1 MPINHASSASHTPD
15 IPSSPGPDG
24 TGKRGLLS
32 KATSGMAA
40 AGAAGAGVAG
50 AAVVSQAADPA
61 LESAYQ
67 NFESILANSLTSLAG
82 GDGDSGGQK
91 SRQTNSQASQMAS
104 PADGQTADPSSPD
117 AQPAPDAVNPYKTL
131 LDNGNGKN
139 PFAVASAA
147 NQAHQMGFSSDV
159 TWNSGTLSDS
169 QLQIVSV
176 LDRHK
181 DQCPLSWNSLQD
193 KINDSSTPPDLK
205 AALQGL
211 QNDPQLF
218 YAIGSQGDGKCG
230 GKIKAGDLSDFS
242 ANHSQVA
249 SYKEQQ
255 ATSYENN
262 YIPSDGSSNGQPQTM
277 TENDAMRELYR
288 YSDNLP
294 KNLSIADFKQIVD
307 GDSKTGKTPP
317 QVVAAAKYFVDH
329 PDQWKQLFGGNVD
342 QVHTSDFLQV
352 ASSSMHMTQD
362 ELNTLD
368 TINKNQNAFFGSGDL
383 TRDKLSKMADD
394 KSLDPKV
401 KQAASQLLNDPL
413 LFGVLNNSITG
424 YKTHHGFFNMGGGH
438 TVDSGNISNNDFN
451 HFYST
456 MSSANRTVEK
466 PVTHTPKTAADQAAV
481 QDMMA
486 GIDDQ
491 PEIKTPKHNGGALMH
506 GLEDALSV
514 YSKVMDWGATAL
526 GALSFIP
533 GIGELADAG
542 SAVLE
547 GESQVANIARTVIS
561 GGNLKQALEEAGLSM
576 AAQAVGDIAGPEAKI
591 AMRDGLTKTL
601 LEKAA
606 TAGLNVPLATAQYAA
621 VGAMNNMKAKLEG
634 APTQGP
640 FSFMQSLEEGG
651 INNLGEAIDSI
662 GGREAKFEKMSDG
675 LVKKGLEKATTQV
688 VNAPLSAAKSYAD
701 SYLNNLQM
709 EVAAGSQPPASPT
722 QTAPTNPSLAAP
734 AA

>member
-1 MPINHASSASHTPD
+1 MPISHASSSSYTPD
-15 IPSSPGPDG
+15 VPASPTPEGG
-24 TGKRGLLS
+24 GKRSLLG
-32 KATSGMAA
+32 KATSGMAG
-40 AGAAGAGVAG
+40 AGAAGAAVAG
-50 AAVVSQAADPA
+50 TAVVSQASNPA
-61 LESAYQ
+61 LESAYES
-67 NFESILANSLTSLAG
+67 FESILANSLTSLAG
-82 GDGDSGGQK
+82 GDTDSSGK
-91 SRQTNSQASQMAS
+91 PSRKENSQASQMAM
-104 PADGQTADPSSPD
+104 PGGGQATDPGSPD
-117 AQPAPDAVNPYKTL
+117 SQAAPDAVNPYKTL

-147 NQAHQMGFSSDV
+147 NQAHQMGLGSDLS
-159 TWNSGTLSDS
+159 WNSGTLSDTE
-169 QLQIVSV
+169 LQIVSV

-181 DQCPLSWNSLQD
+181 DQCPLEWNSLQD
-193 KINDSSTPPDLK
+193 KINDSATPPDLK

-242 ANHSQVA
+242 ANHPQVA
-249 SYKEQQ
+249 SFKEQQ
-255 ATSYENN
+255 ATSYESN
-262 YIPSDGSSNGQPQTM
+262 YIPSDGSSNGQPQAM
-277 TENDAMRELYR
+277 TENDGMRELYR

-294 KNLSIADFKQIVD
+294 KNLSIADFQQIVN

-317 QVVAAAKYFVDH
+317 QVIAAAKYFVDH

-342 QVHTSDFLQV
+342 QVHTYDFLQV

-368 TINKNQNAFFGSGDL
+368 TINKNQGAFFGNGDL
-383 TRDKLSKMADD
+383 TRDKLSSMAND
-394 KSLDPKV
+394 KHLDPKV
-401 KQAASQLLNDPL
+401 KQAATQLLNDPL

-438 TVDSGNISNNDFN
+438 TVDSGNISNNDFT
-451 HFYST
+451 HFYNN

-526 GALSFIP
+526 SALSFIP
-533 GIGELADAG
+533 GIGELADAA
-542 SAVLE
+542 STVLE

-576 AAQAVGDIAGPEAKI
+576 AAQAVGDIAGPEAKL

-634 APTQGP
+634 VPTQGP

-662 GGREAKFEKMSDG
+662 GGREAKFAKMGDG
-675 LVKKGLEKATTQV
+675 LMKKGLEKAATQV

-701 SYLNNLQM
+701 SYLNNLQI
-709 EVAAGSQPPASPT
+709 EVAAGSQPTVSQT
-722 QTAPTNPSLAAP
+722 QTASTNASVVSNVV
-734 AA
+734 

>member
-1 MPINHASSASHTPD
+1 MPINRTSSSSHTPD
-15 IPSSPGPDG
+15 VPQSPAPEGA
-24 TGKRGLLS
+24 GKRGLLS
-32 KATSGMAA
+32 KGTSGAAA
-40 AGAAGAGVAG
+40 AGTAGVAVVG
-50 AAVVSQAADPA
+50 TAAVSQGADSA
-61 LESAYQ
+61 LESAYE

-82 GDGDSGGQK
+82 GDADPNGTP
-91 SRQTNSQASQMAS
+91 SRKADSQASQMAM
-104 PADGQTADPSSPD
+104 PAQGQAGDPASPD
-117 AQPAPDAVNPYKTL
+117 SQPASDAVNPYKTL

-139 PFAVASAA
+139 AFAVASAA
-147 NQAHQMGFSSDV
+147 SQAHQLGFTSDLS
-159 TWNSGTLSDS
+159 WNSGTLSNTE
-169 QLQIVSV
+169 LQIVSV

-181 DQCPLSWNSLQD
+181 DQCPLSWDSLQD

-242 ANHSQVA
+242 ANHPQVA
-249 SYKEQQ
+249 SFKEQQ

-262 YIPSDGSSNGQPQTM
+262 YIPSDGSSNGQPQAM

-294 KNLSIADFKQIVD
+294 KNLSLADFQQIVN
-307 GDSKTGKTPP
+307 GDAKTGKTPP
-317 QVVAAAKYFVDH
+317 QVIAAAKYFVDH
-329 PDQWKQLFGGNVD
+329 PDQWKQLFGGND
-342 QVHTSDFLQV
+342 QVHTSDFLQA

-383 TRDKLSKMADD
+383 TRDKLSSMVND

-401 KQAASQLLNDPL
+401 KKAASQLLNDPL

-438 TVDSGNISNNDFN
+438 TVDSGNISNNDFT
-451 HFYST
+451 HFYDN

-481 QDMMA
+481 LDMMA

-526 GALSFIP
+526 SALSFIP

-576 AAQAVGDIAGPEAKI
+576 AAQAVGDIAGPEAKL

-634 APTQGP
+634 VPTQGP

-675 LVKKGLEKATTQV
+675 LMKKGLEKVATQA

-701 SYLNNLQM
+701 SYLSNLQM
-709 EVAAGSQPPASPT
+709 EVAAGSQPTVSST
-722 QTAPTNPSLAAP
+722 QTAATNTSV
-734 AA
+734 